1 MVGEKK
7 WTPYLLL
14 IPWIIGIIIFK
25 IYPFFS
31 SFYSS
36 LFTKVGRTQ
45 QFVGFKNYIQI
56 FTSSDMIGARF
67 INSLQVT
74 AIYVF
79 ITVPLI
85 LIVSLLI
92 AQVLSKKLK
101 GVGFFRTSFYIPTL
115 LGANVAV
122 LLLWRNLFE
131 NYGLINQFLKI
142 VGAQPVNWFGTGAG
156 AMTTIIL
163 LRVWQFGSTMLIF
176 LGALQNI
183 PETLYEAATMDGAG
197 KVRTF
202 FSVTI
207 PQLTP
212 IILFNGVMRLV
223 ESFQVF
229 NGPALITGGDPNYK
243 TETLNLLI
251 YETAFQM
258 RNLNLGNAMSWV
270 LFVIL
275 MIFTLLIFRSSRHWV
290 HYGD

>member
-14 IPWIIGIIIFK
+14 IPWIIGIIVFK

-31 SFYSS
+31 SLYSS
-36 LFTKVGRTQ
+36 LFEKIGRTQ
-45 QFVGFKNYIQI
+45 NFVGFKNYAQI
-56 FTSSDMIGARF
+56 FTSSDMIGGRF

-92 AQVLSKKLK
+92 AVVLSKKLK
-101 GVGFFRTSFYIPTL
+101 GVGFFRTAFYVPTL

-122 LLLWRNLFE
+122 ILLWRNLFE

-142 VGAQPVNWFGTGAG
+142 FGVKPVMWFGTGAG
-156 AMTTIIL
+156 AMTSIIL

-202 FSVTI
+202 FSVTV

-229 NGPALITGGDPNYK
+229 NGPSLITGGGPNFK
-243 TETLNLLI
+243 TETMNLLI
-251 YETAFQM
+251 YETAFKM